1 MNQTLAAKCT
11 NASFGTQVV
20 DRPKE
25 VGTQLLQFSP
35 RSKIGFFQKL
45 DFLSFPRERKIELV
59 SDGQIARVGP
69 LSHVHKRFSSILVL
83 QKVTLER
90 LGFPHS
96 QKKKKRSLNNQHAVY
111 SRKQ

>member
-45 DFLSFPRERKIELV
+45 DFLCHFRANEKSNWFLTGKLL
-59 SDGQIARVGP
+59 AW
-69 LSHVHKRFSSILVL
+69 VH
-83 QKVTLER
+83 
-90 LGFPHS
+90 
-96 QKKKKRSLNNQHAVY
+96 
-111 SRKQ
+111 